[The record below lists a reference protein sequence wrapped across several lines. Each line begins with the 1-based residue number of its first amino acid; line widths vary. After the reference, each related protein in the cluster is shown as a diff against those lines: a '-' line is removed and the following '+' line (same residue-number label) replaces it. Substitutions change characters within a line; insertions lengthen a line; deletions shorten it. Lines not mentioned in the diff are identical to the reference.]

1 MLLIKKRSS
10 KGRFFYR
17 QFYSWSHSEPVLSRG
32 RTLLLTNTFSEN
44 SHLKVEV
51 NDIV

>member
-1 MLLIKKRSS
+1 MLLIKKRSF

-17 QFYSWSHSEPVLSRG
+17 QYYSHSEPVLSRG
-32 RTLLLTNTFSEN
+32 KNFPINIYFLEN
-44 SHLKVEV
+44 LHLKVEV